1 MLYLN
6 TIRDHKSHRK
16 QKKHGSTNMLT
27 TINSSE
33 KLLNVTTDSKF
44 TFVLDKQKM
53 PPATSQGPNNV
64 PIINAEDVP

>member
-1 MLYLN
+1 
-6 TIRDHKSHRK
+6 
-16 QKKHGSTNMLT
+16 MLT